1 MAVQLLVGI
10 GFSLLLIWVAL
21 LVTLAIVRPR
31 GTSRSEVL
39 RLLPDTLRLLHS
51 LVVDGTLDRGVRL
64 RLWLLFGYLAF
75 PIDLVPDFIPILGF
89 ADDAIIVGL
98 VLRSV
103 VRRSGPDAVER
114 HWSGSPEG
122 LAVLWKAAG
131 LPPSG

>member
-10 GFSLLLIWVAL
+10 GFALLLIWVAL
-21 LVTLAIVRPR
+21 LATLAIVRPP
-31 GTSRSEVL
+31 GTSLSEAL

-51 LVVDGTLDRGVRL
+51 LVADGTLDRGVRL

-103 VRRSGPDAVER
+103 VRRSGSDAVER